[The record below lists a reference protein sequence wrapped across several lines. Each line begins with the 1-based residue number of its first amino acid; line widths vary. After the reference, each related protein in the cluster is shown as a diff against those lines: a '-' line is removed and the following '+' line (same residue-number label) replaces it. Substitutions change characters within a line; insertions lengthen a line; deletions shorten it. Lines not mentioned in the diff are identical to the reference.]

1 MRPVQYT
8 IRHVTRFIYDSPITE
23 SVMEA
28 RVQPRSEGAQR
39 CVRFNLSTTPIARV
53 RMYQDHDGNIVHHFN
68 IPGRLSRLTVV
79 ADALVECGPLAKVP
93 AALGDGAWERLDA
106 ATASGAFWELLRP
119 SPFAR
124 PTERLEDFAREIE
137 LTRGG
142 DPLAAVRRINAE
154 LFDRLTYS
162 PKSTRVDSPID
173 DALESRKGVCQDFT
187 HIMIALVRR
196 LGIPCRYVSGY
207 LFHQPD
213 GDVRSPDGSTHA
225 WGEAWLPDLGWT
237 GFDPTNNLVADH
249 RHIRVAVGRDYAD
262 VPPTRGVFKGS
273 SAARSELSV
282 AVRVGTAGQAGQSM
296 TAHEV
301 PTHMPWV
308 SREVPSS
315 LPRPNLAQQQ
325 QQQ

>member
-1 MRPVQYT
+1 VQYT

-53 RMYQDHDGNIVHHFN
+53 RMYQDHDGNIIHHFN

-79 ADALVECGPLAKVP
+79 AEALVECGTPAPLP
-93 AALGDGAWERLDA
+93 AALAPGAWDRLDA
-106 ATASGAFWELLRP
+106 ATSSGAFWELLHP

-124 PTERLEDFAREIE
+124 PTDRLQAFAREID
-137 LTRGG
+137 LTRGE
-142 DPLAAVRRINAE
+142 DPLATVRHIGAE

-162 PKSTRVDSPID
+162 PRSTRVDSPID
-173 DALESRKGVCQDFT
+173 DALDSRKGVCQDFT
-187 HIMIALVRR
+187 HIMIALVRQ
-196 LGIPCRYVSGY
+196 LDIPCRYVSGY
-207 LFHQPD
+207 LFHQAD
-213 GDVRSPDGSTHA
+213 GDVRSADGSTHA
-225 WGEAWLPDLGWT
+225 WVESWFPDLGWV
-237 GFDPTNNLVADH
+237 GFDPTNNLAADH

-262 VPPTRGVFKGS
+262 VPPTKGVFKGT

-282 AVRVGTAGQAGQSM
+282 AVRVGTAGPGQSM

-315 LPRPNLAQQQ
+315 LPRPDLAQQQ
-325 QQQ
+325 QQQQ

>member
-1 MRPVQYT
+1 VQYT

-93 AALGDGAWERLDA
+93 ASLGDGAWERLDA
-106 ATASGAFWELLRP
+106 ATASGAFWELLHP

-124 PTERLEDFAREIE
+124 PTERLEDFTREIE
-137 LTRGG
+137 LMRGE
-142 DPLAAVRRINAE
+142 DPLATVRRINAE

-187 HIMIALVRR
+187 HIMIALVRQ
-196 LGIPCRYVSGY
+196 LGIPCRYVSG
-207 LFHQPD
+207 
-213 GDVRSPDGSTHA
+213 
-225 WGEAWLPDLGWT
+225 
-237 GFDPTNNLVADH
+237 
-249 RHIRVAVGRDYAD
+249 
-262 VPPTRGVFKGS
+262 
-273 SAARSELSV
+273 
-282 AVRVGTAGQAGQSM
+282 
-296 TAHEV
+296 
-301 PTHMPWV
+301 
-308 SREVPSS
+308 
-315 LPRPNLAQQQ
+315 
-325 QQQ
+325 

>member
-1 MRPVQYT
+1 M
-8 IRHVTRFIYDSPITE
+8 
-23 SVMEA
+23 
-28 RVQPRSEGAQR
+28 QPRSEGAQR
-39 CVRFNLSTTPIARV
+39 CLRFDLSTTPIARV

-68 IPGRLSRLTVV
+68 IPGRHV
-79 ADALVECGPLAKVP
+79 AADRRRRRARRVRAPRRRCPRRSAP
-93 AALGDGAWERLDA
+93 GAWERLDA
-106 ATASGAFWELLRP
+106 ATSSGAFWEVLHP

-124 PTERLEDFAREIE
+124 PTAAARATSRREI
-137 LTRGG
+137 
-142 DPLAAVRRINAE
+142 DLAARPTIRW
-154 LFDRLTYS
+154 RPCGGSTRSCSTGSTYS
-162 PKSTRVDSPID
+162 PQSTRVDSPID
-173 DALESRKGVCQDFT
+173 DALESRKGVCQDFA
-187 HIMIALVRR
+187 HIMIALVRQ

-225 WGEAWLPDLGWT
+225 WGEAWLPDLGWV
-237 GFDPTNNLVADH
+237 GFDPTNNLVAGD

-282 AVRVGTAGQAGQSM
+282 AVRVGTTGQSQSM

-315 LPRPNLAQQQ
+315 LPRPDLAQQQ
-325 QQQ
+325 Q

>member
-1 MRPVQYT
+1 M
-8 IRHVTRFIYDSPITE
+8 
-23 SVMEA
+23 
-28 RVQPRSEGAQR
+28 
-39 CVRFNLSTTPIARV
+39 
-53 RMYQDHDGNIVHHFN
+53 
-68 IPGRLSRLTVV
+68 
-79 ADALVECGPLAKVP
+79 ADALVECG
-93 AALGDGAWERLDA
+93 AAGAGAVQRSAPGAWERLDA
-106 ATASGAFWELLRP
+106 ATASGEFWELLHP

-124 PTERLEDFAREIE
+124 PTAAAGRISRARSICQ
-137 LTRGG
+137 RGE
-142 DPLAAVRRINAE
+142 DPLATVRRINAE

-187 HIMIALVRR
+187 HIMIALVRQ

-225 WGEAWLPDLGWT
+225 WGEAWLPELGWV

-262 VPPTRGVFKGS
+262 VPPTRGVFKGA

-282 AVRVGTAGQAGQSM
+282 AVRVGTTGQSQSM

-315 LPRPNLAQQQ
+315 LPRPDLAQQQ
-325 QQQ
+325 QQQQ

>member
-1 MRPVQYT
+1 MTTVQYN

-39 CVRFNLSTTPIARV
+39 CMRFSLSTTPIARV
-53 RMYQDHDGNIVHHFN
+53 RMYQDHDGNLVHHFN
-68 IPGRLSRLTVV
+68 IPGRLSRLSVV
-79 ADALVECGPLAKVP
+79 ADALVECAPAPDVP
-93 AALGDGAWERLDA
+93 AALGPGAWERLEA
-106 ATASGAFWELLRP
+106 ATASGAFWEVLHP

-124 PTERLEDFAREIE
+124 PTARLDAFARE
-137 LTRGG
+137 LDLRRGD
-142 DPLAAVRRINAE
+142 DPLATVRRINSE
-154 LFDRLTYS
+154 LFARLTYS

-187 HIMIALVRR
+187 HIMIALLRH

-207 LFHQPD
+207 LFHQAD
-213 GDVRSPDGSTHA
+213 GAVRSADGATHA
-225 WGEAWLPDLGWT
+225 WGECWFPELGWI

-249 RHIRVAVGRDYAD
+249 RHIRVAIGRDYTD
-262 VPPTRGVFKGS
+262 VPPTRGVFKGL

-282 AVRVGTAGQAGQSM
+282 AVRVGTNTHVTEQ
-296 TAHEV
+296 EV
-301 PTHMPWV
+301 PTHVPWV

-315 LPRPNLAQQQ
+315 RPRTEVAQQPQQQ